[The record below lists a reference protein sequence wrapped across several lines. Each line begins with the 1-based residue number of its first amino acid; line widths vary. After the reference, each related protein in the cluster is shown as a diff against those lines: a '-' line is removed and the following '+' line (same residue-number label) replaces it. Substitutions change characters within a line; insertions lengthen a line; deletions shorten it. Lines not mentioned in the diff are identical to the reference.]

1 MAPLRRPRLPGRGG
15 VPLHRRAPKGGH
27 HPRRQQ
33 HLRHRRRGCA
43 ARASGRARGGRRRRP
58 PRCVGGGRGRLREP
72 ARRPRGR
79 RRRAA
84 GLLRAAVGRL
94 QGAAPHHVHRR
105 APPQRHR
112 QGAQAAARRLSTV
125 DRRALVGSLLG
136 ASAALS
142 YGITVVIGRELAKA
156 HLPPA
161 DALGLRF
168 GIAGVALVVLLA
180 IGRRPVLPAPG
191 ERLRVFLFGA
201 VGYAVES
208 AFFYAGLAR
217 GTAAAVT
224 LLFYSYPA
232 VVTVADLV
240 LTRRRPAPQVVFAL
254 ALAGGG
260 AGVIAGGSGNVD
272 ISGTGIAFSL
282 AAAASF
288 AVYLLA
294 GDRLLHR
301 TDSMRI
307 AAWTAVG
314 ASASLLTF
322 AAISGEVRVPADRW
336 WQLLI
341 YGGSI

>member
-1 MAPLRRPRLPGRGG
+1 
-15 VPLHRRAPKGGH
+15 
-27 HPRRQQ
+27 
-33 HLRHRRRGCA
+33 
-43 ARASGRARGGRRRRP
+43 
-58 PRCVGGGRGRLREP
+58 
-72 ARRPRGR
+72 
-79 RRRAA
+79 
-84 GLLRAAVGRL
+84 
-94 QGAAPHHVHRR
+94 
-105 APPQRHR
+105 
-112 QGAQAAARRLSTV
+112 V
-125 DRRALVGSLLG
+125 DRRALFGSVCG

-168 GIAGVALVVLLA
+168 GIAGLMLVILLVLT
-180 IGRRPVLPAPG
+180 RRPVMPAPG
-191 ERLRVFLFGA
+191 ERVRVLLFGA
-201 VGYAVES
+201 IGYAVES
-208 AFFYAGLAR
+208 AFFYSGLAR

-240 LTRRRPAPQVVFAL
+240 ITRRRPAPQVVVAL
-254 ALAGGG
+254 VLAAGG
-260 AGVIAGGSGNVD
+260 AGVIAAGSGDVD
-272 ISGTGIAFSL
+272 ISGAGIAFSL

-288 AVYLLA
+288 ALYLLA

-307 AAWTAVG
+307 AAGTAVG

-322 AAISGEVRVPADRW
+322 AAVAGEVNVPADRW

-341 YGGSI
+341 YGGATASAFAFMFAALRRLGSQRTSVLLTLEAVFAIVLAAIFLDEGLGLAQALGGAGVLAAAVIISLTPLRPPVETAVEPP

>member
-1 MAPLRRPRLPGRGG
+1 
-15 VPLHRRAPKGGH
+15 
-27 HPRRQQ
+27 
-33 HLRHRRRGCA
+33 
-43 ARASGRARGGRRRRP
+43 
-58 PRCVGGGRGRLREP
+58 
-72 ARRPRGR
+72 
-79 RRRAA
+79 
-84 GLLRAAVGRL
+84 
-94 QGAAPHHVHRR
+94 
-105 APPQRHR
+105 
-112 QGAQAAARRLSTV
+112 V

-168 GIAGVALVVLLA
+168 GIAGIALVALLA
-180 IGRRPVLPAPG
+180 IARRPVLPAPG
-191 ERLRVFLFGA
+191 ERVRVFLFGA

-208 AFFYAGLAR
+208 AFFYSGLAR

-240 LTRRRPAPQVVFAL
+240 LTRTRPAPQLVLAL
-254 ALAGGG
+254 ALAAGG
-260 AGVIAGGSGNVD
+260 AGVIAAGSGNVD
-272 ISGTGIAFSL
+272 ISGAGVVFSL

-294 GDRLLHR
+294 GDRLLHK
-301 TDSMRI
+301 TDSLRI
-307 AAWTAVG
+307 AAGTAVG

-322 AAISGEVRVPADRW
+322 ALARGQFHVPTNRW
-336 WQLLI
+336 DQLLV
-341 YGGSI
+341 YGGATASAFAFMFAALRRLGSQRTSVLLTLEAVFAIVLAAAFLGEGLGATQALGGAAVLAAAVIISLTPLRPPGEAPRPLLEVER